1 MSSGAESLS
10 AESELPVEER
20 VEALLSKAKD
30 RDMAERLLSMLREA
44 GAGGVPILVEGKRD
58 CAALRAIGVEGK
70 IYKVTER
77 GIMKVAEEITQK
89 STTAYSNERV
99 KTAII
104 LTDPDHEGNKLASR
118 AAYVLEQFG
127 VHPDMRFRKLCW
139 LLGKSAVEHLGR

>member
-10 AESELPVEER
+10 AESESLVEER
-20 VEALLSKAKD
+20 VEALLRRAKD
-30 RDMAERLLSMLREA
+30 RDSAEKLLSMLREE
-44 GAGGVPILVEGKRD
+44 GRSGVPILVEGKHD
-58 CAALRAIGVEGK
+58 EAALRAIGVEGK

-77 GIMKVAEEITQK
+77 GIMKVAEEITQQ

-139 LLGKSAVEHLGR
+139 LLGKSAVEHF

>member
-1 MSSGAESLS
+1 MSSGTESLP
-10 AESELPVEER
+10 AESESLVEER
-20 VEALLSKAKD
+20 VEALLSRAKD
-30 RDMAERLLSMLREA
+30 RDSAEKLLSMLREE
-44 GAGGVPILVEGKRD
+44 GRSGVPILVEGKHD
-58 CAALRAIGVEGK
+58 EAALRAIGVEGK

-77 GIMKVAEEITQK
+77 GIMKVAEEITQQE

-139 LLGKSAVEHLGR
+139 LLGKSAVEHFW

>member
-1 MSSGAESLS
+1 MSSGTESLS
-10 AESELPVEER
+10 AESESLVEER
-20 VEALLSKAKD
+20 VEALLSRAKD
-30 RDMAERLLSMLREA
+30 RDSAEKLLSMLREE
-44 GAGGVPILVEGKRD
+44 GRSGVPILVEGKHD
-58 CAALRAIGVEGK
+58 EAALRAIGVEGK

-77 GIMKVAEEITQK
+77 GIMKVAEEITQQ

-139 LLGKSAVEHLGR
+139 LLGKSAVEHFW

>member
-1 MSSGAESLS
+1 MSSGTESLS
-10 AESELPVEER
+10 AESESLVEER
-20 VEALLSKAKD
+20 VEALLSRAKD
-30 RDMAERLLSMLREA
+30 RDSAEKLLSMLREE
-44 GAGGVPILVEGKRD
+44 GRSGVPILVEGKHD
-58 CAALRAIGVEGK
+58 EAALRAIGVEGK

-77 GIMKVAEEITQK
+77 GIMKVAEEITQQ

-139 LLGKSAVEHLGR
+139 LLGKSAVEHF

>member
-1 MSSGAESLS
+1 MS
-10 AESELPVEER
+10 AESESLVKER
-20 VEALLSKAKD
+20 VEALLSRAKD
-30 RDMAERLLSMLREA
+30 RDRAEKLISMLREEGLA
-44 GAGGVPILVEGKRD
+44 GVPILVEGKHD
-58 CAALRAIGVEGK
+58 EAALRAIGVEGK

-77 GIMKVAEEITQK
+77 GIMKVAEEITQQ

-139 LLGKSAVEHLGR
+139 LLGKSAVEHF

>member
-1 MSSGAESLS
+1 MNLEAESS
-10 AESELPVEER
+10 AESELLVEER

-30 RDMAERLLSMLREA
+30 RDRAEKLLSMLREEGLA
-44 GAGGVPILVEGKRD
+44 GVPILVEGKHD

-139 LLGKSAVEHLGR
+139 LLGKSAVEHLQ